1 MQVYFLNSLPERGYP
16 VEIYY
21 VRTDGKYYGWD
32 AQNNR
37 FYNLSTPNIDDLVGL
52 SFENLQEGD
61 VLSYDSVSQTWINKV
76 INTSIGVNSF
86 NERQGDVY
94 LLSSDVTDAL
104 EYTPE
109 DLTNKQ
115 NDLTP
120 SSIKYPTVD
129 AVNTGLSGK
138 QDSLGYT
145 PENVLNKQNNLTPS
159 TTNYPTVDAV
169 NAGLLTKEPAI
180 TSGTSSEYWRGD
192 KTFQTL
198 DKNAIGLN
206 NVDNTSD
213 ADKPIS
219 TLQATAI
226 GLKEDSSNKST
237 STTDSASTTKFPVW
251 SAIVSYF
258 DISRIKTILGI
269 TTLSGSNTGDQDL
282 SGLVTK
288 TTTINSQA
296 LSSNIT
302 LTTSDITDST
312 NKRYV
317 TDTNLSIIGNQ
328 SGINTGDETITSIKT
343 KLGITTLS
351 GSNTGDQDLNGLV
364 VKNTTIVG
372 ATNTK
377 ITYDAKGLVT
387 SGVDATTAD
396 IADTLN
402 KRYITD
408 AQLTVVSNTSG
419 TNTGDNATNT
429 QYSGLAAS
437 KQDVLGFTPENLANK
452 STNVNTD
459 QASDTKYPS
468 VKSVYDWATIVFT
481 TTSAV
486 ATQITTALIGYATQS
501 WVNSQGFITSVIGSL
516 GYTPENE
523 ANKQADLIPSTTN
536 YPTINAVNTGLET
549 KENIIT
555 EGTTLQYFRGDK
567 TFQTLDKLVV
577 GLENVDNTSDA
588 DKPVSI
594 ATQMSLD
601 LKQNS
606 LGFTAENVSNKENT
620 TIDTSTTKY
629 PTVNLL
635 KTGLDTKQNIA
646 PSVQSVV
653 SSATVT
659 PVFGNDLVVIT
670 AQAAGLTL
678 ANPTGSWVQG
688 KDLLIR
694 IKDNGT
700 ARAITYGAKYRAI
713 GVTLPTTT
721 VISKTTYL
729 GIIYN
734 STDDTFDVIGVTT
747 QA

>member
-1 MQVYFLNSLPERGYP
+1 MKVYFLNSLPNFGYSYY
-16 VEIYY
+16 IYY
-21 VRTDGKYYGWD
+21 LKTDGKYYGWD

-52 SFENLQEGD
+52 NFENLQEGD
-61 VLSYDSVSQTWINKV
+61 VLSYDSLSQTWINKF
-76 INTSIGVNSF
+76 IDTSTGVNSF

-109 DLTNKQ
+109 DLANKQ
-115 NDLTP
+115 SDLTP

-129 AVNTGLSGK
+129 AVNTGLSSK

-145 PENVLNKQNNLTPS
+145 PENVLNKQNNLTSS

-206 NVDNTSD
+206 NVDNTND

-317 TDTNLSIIGNQ
+317 TDTNLSTIGNQ

-351 GSNTGDQDLNGLV
+351 GSNTGDQDLSNLV
-364 VKNTTIVG
+364 VKNNDISA
-372 ATNTK
+372 ATKTK
-377 ITYDAKGLVT
+377 ITYDTKGLVT
-387 SGVDATTAD
+387 NGADATTAD

-429 QYSGLAAS
+429 QYSGLATS
-437 KQDVLGFTPENLANK
+437 KQDVLGFTPENETNK
-452 STNVNTD
+452 TSTVVGNETSE
-459 QASDTKYPS
+459 AYFP
-468 VKSVYDWATIVFT
+468 TIKGLVD
-481 TTSAV
+481 
-486 ATQITTALIGYATQS
+486 
-501 WVNSQGFITSVIGSL
+501 WVNSLFI
-516 GYTPENE
+516 
-523 ANKQADLIPSTTN
+523 
-536 YPTINAVNTGLET
+536 TINATFNWYIKGEASWNIKDLDTNTTFFKVNTNGNVLIGTDVE
-549 KENIIT
+549 EPSSILNI
-555 EGTTLQYFRGDK
+555 
-567 TFQTLDKLVV
+567 
-577 GLENVDNTSDA
+577 
-588 DKPVSI
+588 
-594 ATQMSLD
+594 
-601 LKQNS
+601 NS
-606 LGFTAENVSNKENT
+606 TVKGFLPPRMTAEAKRS
-620 TIDTSTTKY
+620 IFM
-629 PTVNLL
+629 PA
-635 KTGLDTKQNIA
+635 TGLMIYQIDEEEGLYINK
-646 PSVQSVV
+646 SEGW
-653 SSATVT
+653 
-659 PVFGNDLVVIT
+659 VFIT
-670 AQAAGLTL
+670 
-678 ANPTGSWVQG
+678 
-688 KDLLIR
+688 
-694 IKDNGT
+694 
-700 ARAITYGAKYRAI
+700 
-713 GVTLPTTT
+713 
-721 VISKTTYL
+721 
-729 GIIYN
+729 
-734 STDDTFDVIGVTT
+734 
-747 QA
+747 

>member
-1 MQVYFLNSLPERGYP
+1 MQVYLLNSLPDFGYSYY
-16 VEIYY
+16 IYY
-21 VRTDGKYYGWD
+21 LKTDGKYYGWD

-76 INTSIGVNSF
+76 INTSTGVNSF
-86 NERQGDVY
+86 NDRQGDVY

-109 DLTNKQ
+109 DLANKQ

-145 PENVLNKQNNLTPS
+145 PENVLNKQNNLTSS

-169 NAGLLTKEPAI
+169 NAGLLTKEPVI

-213 ADKPIS
+213 ANKPIS

-282 SGLVTK
+282 S
-288 TTTINSQA
+288 N
-296 LSSNIT
+296 
-302 LTTSDITDST
+302 
-312 NKRYV
+312 
-317 TDTNLSIIGNQ
+317 
-328 SGINTGDETITSIKT
+328 
-343 KLGITTLS
+343 
-351 GSNTGDQDLNGLV
+351 LV
-364 VKNTTIVG
+364 VKNNDISA
-372 ATNTK
+372 ATKTK

-408 AQLTVVSNTSG
+408 TQLIVVSNTSG

-429 QYSGLAAS
+429 QYSGLATS
-437 KQDVLGFTPENLANK
+437 KQDVLGFTPENETNK
-452 STNVNTD
+452 TSTVVGNETSE
-459 QASDTKYPS
+459 AYFP
-468 VKSVYDWATIVFT
+468 TIKGLVD
-481 TTSAV
+481 
-486 ATQITTALIGYATQS
+486 
-501 WVNSQGFITSVIGSL
+501 WVNSLFI
-516 GYTPENE
+516 
-523 ANKQADLIPSTTN
+523 
-536 YPTINAVNTGLET
+536 TINATFNWYIKGEASWNIKDLDTNTTFFKVNTNGNVLIGTDVE
-549 KENIIT
+549 EPSSILNI
-555 EGTTLQYFRGDK
+555 
-567 TFQTLDKLVV
+567 
-577 GLENVDNTSDA
+577 
-588 DKPVSI
+588 
-594 ATQMSLD
+594 
-601 LKQNS
+601 NS
-606 LGFTAENVSNKENT
+606 TVKGFLPPRMTAEAKRS
-620 TIDTSTTKY
+620 ISM
-629 PTVNLL
+629 PA
-635 KTGLDTKQNIA
+635 TGLMIYQIDEEEGLYINK
-646 PSVQSVV
+646 SEGW
-653 SSATVT
+653 
-659 PVFGNDLVVIT
+659 VFIT
-670 AQAAGLTL
+670 
-678 ANPTGSWVQG
+678 
-688 KDLLIR
+688 
-694 IKDNGT
+694 
-700 ARAITYGAKYRAI
+700 
-713 GVTLPTTT
+713 
-721 VISKTTYL
+721 
-729 GIIYN
+729 
-734 STDDTFDVIGVTT
+734 
-747 QA
+747 

>member
-1 MQVYFLNSLPERGYP
+1 MKVYFLNSLPERAYP
-16 VEIYY
+16 FYVYY
-21 VRTDGKYYGWD
+21 LKTDGKYYGWD
-32 AQNNR
+32 GQNNR

-76 INTSIGVNSF
+76 INTSTGVNSF

-109 DLTNKQ
+109 DLANKQ
-115 NDLTP
+115 SDLTP

-129 AVNTGLSGK
+129 AVNTGLSSK

-145 PENVLNKQNNLTPS
+145 PENVLNKQNNLTSS

-213 ADKPIS
+213 ANKPIS

-317 TDTNLSIIGNQ
+317 TDTNLSTIGNQ

-351 GSNTGDQDLNGLV
+351 CSNTGDQDLSNLV
-364 VKNTTIVG
+364 VKNNDISA
-372 ATNTK
+372 ATKTK
-377 ITYDAKGLVT
+377 ITYDTKGLVT

-429 QYSGLAAS
+429 QYSGLATS
-437 KQDVLGFTPENLANK
+437 KQDVLGFTPENETNK
-452 STNVNTD
+452 TSTVVGNETSE
-459 QASDTKYPS
+459 AYFP
-468 VKSVYDWATIVFT
+468 TIKGLVD
-481 TTSAV
+481 
-486 ATQITTALIGYATQS
+486 
-501 WVNSQGFITSVIGSL
+501 WVNSLFI
-516 GYTPENE
+516 
-523 ANKQADLIPSTTN
+523 
-536 YPTINAVNTGLET
+536 TINATFNWYIKGEASWNIKDLDTNTTFFKVNTNGNVLIGTDVE
-549 KENIIT
+549 EPSSILNI
-555 EGTTLQYFRGDK
+555 
-567 TFQTLDKLVV
+567 
-577 GLENVDNTSDA
+577 
-588 DKPVSI
+588 
-594 ATQMSLD
+594 
-601 LKQNS
+601 NS
-606 LGFTAENVSNKENT
+606 TVKGFLPPRMTAEAKRS
-620 TIDTSTTKY
+620 IFM
-629 PTVNLL
+629 PA
-635 KTGLDTKQNIA
+635 TGLMIYQIDEEEGLYINK
-646 PSVQSVV
+646 SEGW
-653 SSATVT
+653 
-659 PVFGNDLVVIT
+659 VFIT
-670 AQAAGLTL
+670 
-678 ANPTGSWVQG
+678 
-688 KDLLIR
+688 
-694 IKDNGT
+694 
-700 ARAITYGAKYRAI
+700 
-713 GVTLPTTT
+713 
-721 VISKTTYL
+721 
-729 GIIYN
+729 
-734 STDDTFDVIGVTT
+734 
-747 QA
+747 